1 MTSLSWGQTSQQEKL
16 EERKA
21 QIQKE
26 IRENEKLLQSVKKKE
41 KSALNVVII
50 QSTKIKLKETLINT
64 TEKQTKLLSNDMYIN
79 QVQINKLKKELVIL

>member
-1 MTSLSWGQTSQQEKL
+1 MPKFLLILIFICMTSLSWGQTSQQEKL

-50 QSTKIKLKETLINT
+50 QIGRAH
-64 TEKQTKLLSNDMYIN
+64 
-79 QVQINKLKKELVIL
+79 V

>member
-1 MTSLSWGQTSQQEKL
+1 MTSFVWSQESQQEKL

-41 KSALNVVII
+41 KSAVNVVVIDP
-50 QSTKIKLKETLINT
+50 KLHMPNDPDTLT
-64 TEKQTKLLSNDMYIN
+64 TGIGLM
-79 QVQINKLKKELVIL
+79 VRVMVFVAGAH